1 MKRVLHP
8 PSYYRQDPI
17 WFRFSFQYKNDV
29 SELRNHASHLGIVHL
44 SDAFLWCIFCSLNTC
59 LSILNIKKKPPTMK
73 GKKATKKPQPLT
85 AFYVTVLGLFLI
97 NNYAL
102 YE

>member
-1 MKRVLHP
+1 
-8 PSYYRQDPI
+8 
-17 WFRFSFQYKNDV
+17 
-29 SELRNHASHLGIVHL
+29 
-44 SDAFLWCIFCSLNTC
+44 
-59 LSILNIKKKPPTMK
+59 MK